1 MIVPLNW
8 INRGEASPPR
18 NAPRID
24 VGVFAKA
31 PQRPDPKI
39 DDKVGVPLYLQKHRI
54 TSGAQ
59 KISVVV
65 GAAPYRAGIDPLHK
79 LIDRITTDNTTG
91 VRDRTRAIVPPAKK
105 PRTSAR

>member
-1 MIVPLNW
+1 MNDW
-8 INRGEASPPR
+8 ID
-18 NAPRID
+18 I
-24 VGVFAKA
+24 GVFAKA

-39 DDKVGVPLYLQKHRI
+39 DNKVGVPLYLQKHRI

-65 GAAPYRAGIDPLHK
+65 SGPPYRAGIDPLHK

-91 VRDRTRAIVPPAKK
+91 VRDRTRAVVSPAKK
-105 PRTSAR
+105 RPARTP